1 MKDGIETMDCEKN
14 LARVSAGFKGGPF
27 NKNPNTAPKM
37 TFVDGYP
44 KEVTD
49 KLMATSSQAQGSIT
63 DPWVYRY
70 PNAKM

>member
-1 MKDGIETMDCEKN
+1 MAIEEFNEAKN
-14 LARVSAGFKGGPF
+14 LARVTAGFKGGPF

-44 KEVTD
+44 SEAVE
-49 KLMATSSQAQGSIT
+49 KLQSQNGVYPGGIT

-70 PNAKM
+70 PNAKMK